1 MKKNSKSAALPVAEP
16 APLAPDTIPEPVET
30 LEERKDRFAIEAA
43 KNKSAYWAAYRRAL
57 TNSPLLVMPSRAA
70 ALMKGYADGLAE
82 RAKRYRAALSAE
94 ASAKAEQTADAV
106 TA

>member
-1 MKKNSKSAALPVAEP
+1 MKKTSKSAAPQNNVPVA
-16 APLAPDTIPEPVET
+16 AEPVAADTVPEVVET
-30 LEERKDRFAIEAA
+30 AEERKDRFAIEAA
-43 KNKSAYWAAYRRAL
+43 KNKSAYWAASRRAR

-82 RAKRYRAALSAE
+82 RAKRYRAAQAAE
-94 ASAKAEQTADAV
+94 PV

>member
-1 MKKNSKSAALPVAEP
+1 MKKNSKPAAPNTNTPVAAEP
-16 APLAPDTIPEPVET
+16 APVVPAVTET
-30 LEERKDRFAIEAA
+30 VPAAESTEERRDRFAIEAA

-82 RAKRYRAALSAE
+82 RAKRYRAAQAAE
-94 ASAKAEQTADAV
+94 PV